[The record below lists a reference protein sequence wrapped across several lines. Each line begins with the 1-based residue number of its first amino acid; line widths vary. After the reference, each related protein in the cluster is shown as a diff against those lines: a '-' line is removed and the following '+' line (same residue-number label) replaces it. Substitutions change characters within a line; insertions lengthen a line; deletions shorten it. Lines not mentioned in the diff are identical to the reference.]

1 MAYNTA
7 IANALIHLEMQPTA
21 STNPTA
27 AQATIVWTQ
36 QYARLSNTLAAAG
49 VSAIGTGT
57 ALTVAQDIEALCT
70 SHRVGKLQE
79 TQAGGNISR
88 KTEELKEECEELV
101 EHYTSSAG
109 VKELEAGGA
118 TVDRLEVRG
127 LATEFPNSDLD
138 TSTYKSPLGNDT
150 WARRGG
156 DL

>member
-21 STNPTA
+21 TTNPTA
-27 AQATIVWTQ
+27 TQAAAIWGQ
-36 QYARLSNTLAAAG
+36 QYARLLNTLAAAG

-79 TQAGGNISR
+79 TQAGGNISA
-88 KTEELKEECEELV
+88 KTAELKEECEEMI
-101 EHYTSSAG
+101 EHYTSSIG
-109 VKELEAGGA
+109 VRELAAGGA
-118 TVDRLEVRG
+118 TVDRKEVRG
-127 LATEFPNSDLD
+127 LPTAHPNDDLD
-138 TSTYKSPLGNDT
+138 TSTYENPLENNR

>member
-1 MAYNTA
+1 VAYNTA

-21 STNPTA
+21 STNPTTT
-27 AQATIVWTQ
+27 QATAIWTQ

-79 TQAGGNISR
+79 TQAGGNISA
-88 KTEELKEECEELV
+88 KTAELKEECEAMI
-101 EHYTSSAG
+101 EHYTSSIG
-109 VKELEAGGA
+109 VRELEAGGA
-118 TVDRLEVRG
+118 TVDRIEVRG

-138 TSTYKSPLGNDT
+138 TSDYKSPLGSNR